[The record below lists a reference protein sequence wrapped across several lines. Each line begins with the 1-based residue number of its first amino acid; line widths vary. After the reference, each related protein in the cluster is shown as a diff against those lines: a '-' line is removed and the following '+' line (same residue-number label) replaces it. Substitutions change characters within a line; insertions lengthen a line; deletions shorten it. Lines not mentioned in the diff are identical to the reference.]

1 MAGPQ
6 HIPLHG
12 SFHCSFSVAVRYLE
26 LRDLASVY
34 EAPDIFSLRD
44 WPDGLLER
52 LFWVLWDALERE
64 SVHADLDKVQ
74 EISPQR
80 WRGDRAQVEEWRRL
94 VEHWREHGTENG
106 LQFFIRQVAAVVAH
120 AFIRVD
126 ELVAAFPPPKEESP
140 TPELPEPA
148 RIASSYQAS
157 SQEVEP
163 APARAKKLTQVQFD
177 RLVAF
182 AKKEFG
188 GLKPIP
194 GRGVT
199 EPALEAELGREIRR
213 DDYRAVMNAAFP
225 LETRKGGRLKNPAE

>member
-26 LRDLASVY
+26 LRDLASAY
-34 EAPDIFSLRD
+34 ETPDIFSLID

-52 LFWVLWDALERE
+52 FFWVLWDALERG

-74 EISPQR
+74 EISLQR

-106 LQFFIRQVAAVVAH
+106 LRFFIRQVAGVVAH

-140 TPELPEPA
+140 IPELPEPA
-148 RIASSYQAS
+148 LIASSYQAS
-157 SQEVEP
+157 SQKVEP
-163 APARAKKLTQVQFD
+163 APAPAKKLTPAQFD

-188 GLKPIP
+188 GLKPMP
-194 GRGVT
+194 GREVT
-199 EPALEAELGREIRR
+199 EPALEAELGRPIVRHDRR
-213 DDYRAVMNAAFP
+213 AILHAAGV
-225 LETRKGGRLKNPAE
+225 EGTRGAPRKKPAE